1 MTMTTESRINPRRGG
16 PPWRGWALAAL
27 GLLTAGLLA
36 AGAATAAQDDA
47 ARADADEV
55 AVARTS
61 LEQWVQTRRVI
72 SQERRDWA
80 LGREMLED
88 RIALV
93 EREIESLRGRIGEA
107 EGSIAEADR
116 KRAELLETNER
127 LQQASQSLTGTA
139 VALEQRTQ
147 ALLARLP
154 DPIRE
159 RVKPLSQRL
168 PEDPESTELSLSQRF
183 QNVVGILNEVNKF
196 NREITVTS
204 EVRSL
209 PDGSAAE
216 VAALYVG
223 IGQAYYVSNDG
234 RAAGAGGPGEEGWAW
249 TPAEQAAPEIARAI
263 GILKNEQVAG
273 FVLVPVRM
281 P

>member
-1 MTMTTESRINPRRGG
+1 MHERSNPSAGRSAGSRRALALTGL
-16 PPWRGWALAAL
+16 ALAA
-27 GLLTAGLLA
+27 AGLALA
-36 AGAATAAQDDA
+36 GIAAARQDGGEQVAGAREA
-47 ARADADEV
+47 
-55 AVARTS
+55 
-61 LEQWVQTRRVI
+61 LERWVETRRVL
-72 SQERRDWA
+72 SAEQRDWA

-93 EREIESLRGRIGEA
+93 QREIESLRGRIADA
-107 EGSIAEADR
+107 EESIADADR
-116 KRAELLETNER
+116 KRGELIEANER
-127 LQQASQSLTGTA
+127 LQQASSSLTGKAAT
-139 VALEQRTQ
+139 LEGRTRG
-147 ALLARLP
+147 LLTRLP

-168 PEDPESTELSLSQRF
+168 PEDPEATELSLSQRF

-234 RAAGAGGPGEEGWAW
+234 RAAGAGGPGEQGWTW
-249 TPAEQAAPEIARAI
+249 TPAEAAAPEIARAI
-263 GILKNEQVAG
+263 AILKNEQVAG